1 MPRFKV
7 HTAPPTI
14 RAPALPSNIRI
25 RSAVR
30 TDSLASAAAFGDDRT
45 DADAFA
51 ALRALRGDEVVR
63 AMAVAVMGDETPG
76 ELLARADYAL
86 AGPGAVERLLVWL
99 AG

>member
-1 MPRFKV
+1 MEETVAK
-7 HTAPPTI
+7 HT
-14 RAPALPSNIRI
+14 
-25 RSAVR
+25 
-30 TDSLASAAAFGDDRT
+30 
-45 DADAFA
+45 A

-86 AGPGAVERLLVWL
+86 AGPGAVERLLGWL